1 MTVTEKVAYLRGLCE
16 GMAIDDTTNEGKLLK
31 EIINVLE
38 DMAYSIADVED
49 GLDELS
55 EEVEALDD
63 GMASIENDLYED
75 DEDEDEEDDDEEIY
89 EASCPKCGE
98 KICFD
103 YDMLCNGSI
112 ECPNCGEE
120 LEFELD
126 GCDCGCCDECD
137 GEEADEVEDEKDE

>member
-16 GMAIDDTTNEGKLLK
+16 GMAIDDSTNEGKLLK

-55 EEVEALDD
+55 EEVETMDEDLSSLEEIIYDD
-63 GMASIENDLYED
+63 EEE
-75 DEDEDEEDDDEEIY
+75 EDEDEEEDEEIY

-112 ECPNCGEE
+112 ECPSCGEE
-120 LEFELD
+120 LEFDLD
-126 GCDCGCCDECD
+126 GCDCDCGCCCEDEAD
-137 GEEADEVEDEKDE
+137 GE